1 MIEIKDLYFR
11 YNKTDIAL
19 RGISFEIKDHEWVS
33 IIGHNGSGKSTLA
46 KLLDGLIAPTKGEII
61 YDGVKLSPE
70 TVDSIRQRVGIVFQ
84 NPDNQFVGYNVKYDI
99 AFGLENHQIKREDMK
114 NLIDE
119 WTKKVDM
126 NEYLLREPETLSGG
140 QKQRVAIAGI
150 LALNCDIIILDEATS
165 MLDPQGTE
173 EITKLILELKEKYN
187 KTIITITH
195 DLGLAMKSDRVVLLR
210 EGKIL
215 LDKSP
220 EEVFKER
227 ELLLSSNLDMPF
239 SMKALYLAQSSDIL
253 KDKKELTDAL
263 WEYHL
268 KK

>member
-46 KLLDGLIAPTKGEII
+46 KLLDGLIAPTKGEIF

-140 QKQRVAIAGI
+140 Q
-150 LALNCDIIILDEATS
+150 
-165 MLDPQGTE
+165 
-173 EITKLILELKEKYN
+173 
-187 KTIITITH
+187 
-195 DLGLAMKSDRVVLLR
+195 
-210 EGKIL
+210 
-215 LDKSP
+215 
-220 EEVFKER
+220 
-227 ELLLSSNLDMPF
+227 
-239 SMKALYLAQSSDIL
+239 
-253 KDKKELTDAL
+253 
-263 WEYHL
+263 
-268 KK
+268 

>member
-1 MIEIKDLYFR
+1 MIEIKDLYFK
-11 YNKTDIAL
+11 YNRTDIAL
-19 RGISFEIKDHEWVS
+19 RGISFDIKDHEWVS

-46 KLLDGLIAPTKGEII
+46 KLLDGLIEPTKGEII
-61 YDGVKLSPE
+61 YDGKKLGPD
-70 TVDSIRQRVGIVFQ
+70 TVDEIRQRVGIVFQ

-99 AFGLENHQIKREDMK
+99 AFGLENHNVKREDMVK
-114 NLIDE
+114 LIDE

-126 NEYLLREPETLSGG
+126 HDYLNREPETLSGG

-165 MLDPQGTE
+165 MLDPQGTK
-173 EITKLILELKEKYN
+173 EISDLILELKNKYN

-195 DLGLAMKSDRVVLLR
+195 DLGLAMQSDRVILLR
-210 EGKIL
+210 EGKII
-215 LDKSP
+215 LDDTP
-220 EEVFKER
+220 EEAFKQR
-227 ELLLSSNLDMPF
+227 DLLLSSNLDMPF
-239 SMKALYLAQSSDIL
+239 SMKALYLTSLNDDL
-253 KDKKELTDAL
+253 KDNKELLDTL

>member
-1 MIEIKDLYFR
+1 
-11 YNKTDIAL
+11 
-19 RGISFEIKDHEWVS
+19 
-33 IIGHNGSGKSTLA
+33 
-46 KLLDGLIAPTKGEII
+46 
-61 YDGVKLSPE
+61 
-70 TVDSIRQRVGIVFQ
+70 
-84 NPDNQFVGYNVKYDI
+84 
-99 AFGLENHQIKREDMK
+99 
-114 NLIDE
+114 
-119 WTKKVDM
+119 M

-195 DLGLAMKSDRVVLLR
+195 DLGLAMKSDRVILLR